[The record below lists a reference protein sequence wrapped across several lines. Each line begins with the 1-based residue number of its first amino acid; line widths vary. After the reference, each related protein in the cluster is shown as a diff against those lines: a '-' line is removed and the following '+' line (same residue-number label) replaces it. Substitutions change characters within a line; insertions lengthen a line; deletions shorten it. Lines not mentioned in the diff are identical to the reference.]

1 MEGGVA
7 QIEQEGFPEDHPQYS
22 QTAEKFG
29 DVFRSL
35 IPGFDWDE
43 LEDESLAVDWLCAVE
58 QIMFDLYGV
67 GDQEKL
73 AQWNALHGHES
84 RHPYEDTVIQ
94 AQLLTTDLLL
104 QLTEKSTPPRFRATE
119 GGAAFSVKGTYTP
132 DETQLLRQR
141 QMDDLLHL
149 SKVGRSFSVHP
160 KYEGI
165 FGPDGKLDMTKAR
178 VFVAE
183 KAWSLEDKAI
193 HLLKLSEFE
202 QLQCRTLASKKIN
215 DKWRNSITH
224 AGKVKAKL
232 NAIAENEEQFRQYVE
247 DFTLLSQAAYLC
259 NGWDTKTL
267 PQVYCWLTG
276 KKSISRQG
284 IQAKLARLEKRLA

>member
-7 QIEQEGFPEDHPQYS
+7 QIEQEGFPEDHPQYN

-43 LEDESLAVDWLCAVE
+43 FEDESLTVDWLCAVE

-73 AQWNALHGHES
+73 AQWNALLGHES
-84 RHPYEDTVIQ
+84 RHPYEDAVIQ
-94 AQLLTTDLLL
+94 AQRITTDLLL
-104 QLTEKSTPPRFRATE
+104 QLTEKSIPPRFRATE

-149 SKVGRSFSVHP
+149 SKVSRSFSVHP

-165 FGPDGKLDMTKAR
+165 FGPDGKLDMNKAR

-183 KAWSLEDKAI
+183 KAWPLEAKAI

-232 NAIAENEEQFRQYVE
+232 NAIAEKGRAVSPIRRG
-247 DFTLLSQAAYLC
+247 LHAAIPSSLSVQTVGMQRPC
-259 NGWDTKTL
+259 
-267 PQVYCWLTG
+267 P
-276 KKSISRQG
+276 
-284 IQAKLARLEKRLA
+284 